1 MCRWRF
7 SNNQES
13 FADSGVVGLGGGVEI
28 SFDIRSARR
37 ENDVVLDCCSC
48 AIMVP
53 LQVLQE
59 DGNAHRVLRGL

>member
-1 MCRWRF
+1 
-7 SNNQES
+7 
-13 FADSGVVGLGGGVEI
+13 
-28 SFDIRSARR
+28 
-37 ENDVVLDCCSC
+37 VVLDCCSC